1 MCGTFVEKEAAG
13 FVHRVVLVGGFL
25 SWIDRIRCGSI
36 KEPCKLAS
44 RTDLGVS
51 QYRQKSLLKMRQS
64 YFRSMEWGKEDW
76 DVCIFYFVTI
86 SSPGMSGV
94 FLLCFLGAT

>member
-1 MCGTFVEKEAAG
+1 MCGVFVEKEAAG

-25 SWIDRIRCGSI
+25 SWIDMIRCGSL

-51 QYRQKSLLKMRQS
+51 QYRQKSLLKES
-64 YFRSMEWGKEDW
+64 S
-76 DVCIFYFVTI
+76 TI
-86 SSPGMSGV
+86 ISGAWSGV
-94 FLLCFLGAT
+94 KRLGMKLKKAV